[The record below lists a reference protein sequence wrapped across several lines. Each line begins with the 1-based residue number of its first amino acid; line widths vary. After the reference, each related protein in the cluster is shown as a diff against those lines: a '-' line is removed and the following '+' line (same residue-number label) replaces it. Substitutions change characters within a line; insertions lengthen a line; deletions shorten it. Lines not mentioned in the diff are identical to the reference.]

1 MMPHLIHSYSWIHKT
16 YLFYDQ
22 SLFTL
27 NEPVFLVVCVPPV
40 SVVVVLAPTLPAVEL
55 LVRVVVI
62 LPRHEQVPGGHGGS
76 VTNVT
81 WSWMEN
87 GGWIGGRGP

>member
-27 NEPVFLVVCVPPV
+27 NEPVLLILRVPPV
-40 SVVVVLAPTLPAVEL
+40 SVVVVLAPAVRAVEL
-55 LVRVVVI
+55 LVCVVVI
-62 LPRHEQVPGGHGGS
+62 LPRHEQVPRGHGGS
-76 VTNVT
+76 VAHMA
-81 WSWMEN
+81 WSGMEN